1 MNIRQLTILLV
12 FTSLLIFNV
21 VSKVFFNDFQNGWDA
36 YVKKD
41 YKVAYELWLPL
52 AEKGDSKAQFF
63 LGFMHDLGFG
73 TLEDDKEALKWY
85 QLAAEQDDSRAQL
98 FTGFIYDFGLGVSKD
113 HQKAFKFYQLAR
125 KGGYLQARTKIYDL
139 AVKNN
144 PQALQVLLDDAE
156 NAIVEA
162 QFVLASMYAK
172 GNGLPQS
179 YQKAFNFY
187 QLAKKNGYKC
197 KDCLHSSLYWLART
211 NIYNLAVKNISPAL
225 QVLIDD
231 SEKGIAE
238 AQFVLAS
245 MHANGQGVPK
255 NYEEAM
261 KLYSQLAS
269 RQDYYLNE
277 TDVLKLVNKND
288 LEEINKIELNAEKG
302 IVKAQYTLGIM
313 YAKGHG
319 VLKNQSKA
327 DRWYRIA
334 EAPRYKAR
342 LNIYN
347 LAKKNVPEAIQVLIE
362 DAENGINEAQLVLAS
377 MYDKENGLL
386 KDQNK
391 ADKWHRIAEESRYKE
406 KANIYNLAKTNDL
419 QAMQVLIND
428 AENGIAEA
436 QFVLASMYAKGQGVP
451 QNYQQAIKW
460 YYQLAKKQDP
470 KQGETDFYYNWRK
483 SNIPQA
489 LKFLTNNAENGIAK
503 AQNNLGMIYAHGQY
517 VPQDEQQAF
526 KWYRLAAEQG
536 SFRSQYNLGEMYA
549 KGQGVPKDL
558 QKASKWFRFYLE
570 NCRGVNKYIEPSK
583 KECLSGI

>member
-1 MNIRQLTILLV
+1 MSIRQLIILLV
-12 FTSLLIFNV
+12 FTSLIIFSV

-41 YKVAYELWLPL
+41 YKIAYEIWLPL
-52 AEKGDSKAQFF
+52 AEKGNSKAQFF

-85 QLAAEQDDSRAQL
+85 QLAAEQGDSRAQF

-113 HQKAFKFYQLAR
+113 HQKAFKFYQLAK

-144 PQALQVLLDDAE
+144 PKALQVLLDDAE
-156 NAIVEA
+156 NGIADA
-162 QFVLASMYAK
+162 QFVLASMHAK

-179 YQKAFNFY
+179 YQKAFKFY
-187 QLAKKNGYKC
+187 QLAKKKGYKC

-211 NIYNLAVKNISPAL
+211 NIYNLAVKNIPPAL
-225 QVLIDD
+225 KILIDD
-231 SEKGIAE
+231 SENGIAE
-238 AQFVLAS
+238 AQLIFAS
-245 MHANGQGVPK
+245 MHANGQVVPQ
-255 NYEEAM
+255 NYEKAM
-261 KLYSQLAS
+261 KLYNQLAS
-269 RQDYYLNE
+269 KQDYYLTE
-277 TDVLKLVNKND
+277 TDALKLVNKND
-288 LEEINKIELNAEKG
+288 LEEVTKIIFDANKG
-302 IVKAQYTLGIM
+302 IIKAQYTLGIM

-319 VLKNQSKA
+319 VLENRSKA
-327 DRWYRIA
+327 DKWYRLA
-334 EAPRYKAR
+334 EAPRLKAR

-347 LAKKNVPEAIQVLIE
+347 LAKKNVPQAIQVLIE
-362 DAENGINEAQLVLAS
+362 DAENGIAEAQLALVK
-377 MYDKENGLL
+377 MYDKRNGLL
-386 KDQNK
+386 KDRNK
-391 ADKWHRIAEESRYKE
+391 AEKWYRVAKE
-406 KANIYNLAKTNDL
+406 LRHKAKTNIYNLAKKNDL
-419 QAMQVLIND
+419 QAMQVLIED

-451 QNYQQAIKW
+451 QNYQEAIKW
-460 YYQLAKKQDP
+460 YYPLAE
-470 KQGETDFYYNWRK
+470 KQGTKQGAIDFYYSWRK

-517 VPQDEQQAF
+517 VPQDNQQAI
-526 KWYRLAAEQG
+526 KWYRLAAENE
-536 SFRSQYNLGEMYA
+536 SFRAQYNLAEMYA

-558 QKASKWFRFYLE
+558 QKASKWFRLYLE
-570 NCRGVNKYIEPSK
+570 DCRGINKYIEPSK